1 MASKGLTNLFRLY
14 PDDMTEIAE
23 LFVDVEDDYIQERLW
38 QAIYS
43 AIILRAEKEYAEKMI
58 SYITTNIVDEGKWP
72 QNVLIRDYLRNI
84 FEYAYYKVV

>member
-23 LFVDVEDDYIQERLW
+23 LFADVEDDYIQERLW

-72 QNVLIRDYLRNI
+72 QNDSFVIT
-84 FEYAYYKVV
+84 